1 MFFFTSYITLTD
13 KKLMFAKTDFC
24 KIIMFAKMCFAT
36 DDVCKNNDFRKFSLQ
51 NLSLLKKISA

>member
-1 MFFFTSYITLTD
+1 
-13 KKLMFAKTDFC
+13 MFAKTDFW

-51 NLSLLKKISA
+51 KLCLFQKIYA

>member
-1 MFFFTSYITLTD
+1 MWLMRTTSFEAKSLPSNVFFTSSITLTD

-36 DDVCKNNDFRKFSLQ
+36 DDVCKK
-51 NLSLLKKISA
+51 